1 MKLTSLLTSLL
12 IAASL
17 SSTSFAADCTLKH
30 DFNDGNGAVCA
41 RRHLNNDD
49 TLGGW
54 VADSASVAPTAYVE
68 RSAVVYGNAKV
79 FQRAYVKGHA
89 QIYGEARLYDDAQ
102 IMERAKVFGKSNVYG
117 NARVGGHVS
126 VSGNAYVG
134 CSSQIAGG
142 TLIFGTAYF
151 CTNILNVI
159 TTGVYY
165 AGEVK

>member
-1 MKLTSLLTSLL
+1 MKFTSLVISLL
-12 IAASL
+12 LTVSL
-17 SSTSFAADCTLKH
+17 SSTSSADDCALKH
-30 DFNDGNGAVCA
+30 DFGDGSGAVCA

-54 VADSASVAPTAYVE
+54 VADTATVAPTAHVE
-68 RSAVVYGNAKV
+68 RTAVVYGNAKI
-79 FQRAYVKGHA
+79 FQRVYVKGHSEV
-89 QIYGEARLYDDAQ
+89 YGDARLYDDAQ
-102 IMERAKVFGKSNVYG
+102 IMEHAKVFGKSNVYG

-134 CSSQIAGG
+134 CISQIAGG